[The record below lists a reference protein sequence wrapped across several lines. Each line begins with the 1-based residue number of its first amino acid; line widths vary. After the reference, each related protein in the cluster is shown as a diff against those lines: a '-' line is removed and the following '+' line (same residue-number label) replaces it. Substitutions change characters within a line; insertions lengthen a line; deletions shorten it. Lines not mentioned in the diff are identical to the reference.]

1 MEYRI
6 KAARSFEKEL
16 KRLTKR
22 YVSMADD
29 YERLLSDWEVNP
41 HNLVPTLGAAFAKSV
56 WQ

>member
-16 KRLTKR
+16 KRLAKR

-29 YERLLSDWEVNP
+29 YERLLS
-41 HNLVPTLGAAFAKSV
+41 NL
-56 WQ
+56 